1 MVAALPAVEA
11 MPEPAPM
18 ALPDGGLLEPMPVPL
33 GAVVPAVPLLMP
45 APPEVPLLVPALPAM
60 PLLMPVLPAVPPG
73 CMAGEP
79 EVVDPEPVA
88 AGRSVGGVVAVC
100 ARAGTATRA
109 EAKRQAAI
117 WVLSIEIS

>member
-11 MPEPAPM
+11 MPEPAEPAEPAPM
-18 ALPDGGLLEPMPVPL
+18 ALPDEGLPEPMPVPPGRGL
-33 GAVVPAVPLLMP
+33 PAGPLLMP
-45 APPEVPLLVPALPAM
+45 PPPEV

-88 AGRSVGGVVAVC
+88 VGRSVGGVAVC
-100 ARAGTATRA
+100 ARAGAATRA

-117 WVLSIEIS
+117 CVLSIEIS

>member
-11 MPEPAPM
+11 MPELAEPV
-18 ALPDGGLLEPMPVPL
+18 ALPDEELLEPMPVAP

-45 APPEVPLLVPALPAM
+45 APPEV

-88 AGRSVGGVVAVC
+88 VGRSVGGVVAVC
-100 ARAGTATRA
+100 ARAGIATRA
-109 EAKRQAAI
+109 EAKGRRPYA
-117 WVLSIEIS
+117 S

>member
-11 MPEPAPM
+11 MPEPAEPAEPAPM
-18 ALPDGGLLEPMPVPL
+18 ALPDEGLLEP
-33 GAVVPAVPLLMP
+33 MP
-45 APPEVPLLVPALPAM
+45 APPEVPLLVPALPAV

-100 ARAGTATRA
+100 ARAGAATRA
-109 EAKRQAAI
+109 EARKQAAI
-117 WVLSIEIS
+117 CVLSIEIS